1 MVVEIC
7 STSLKSI
14 KNAALAGADR
24 VELCSGLELGGIT
37 ASVGLIE
44 EAVSLKLIDIHCLIR
59 PRAGHFTYS
68 EDEKKIIEKD
78 IRFALEAGCRGVVVG
93 GLTSNFK
100 LDIPTLKY
108 WKQISGDMY
117 LTFHREIGRAS
128 CRERV

>member
-37 ASVGLIE
+37 PSVGLIE
-44 EAVSLKLIDIHCLIR
+44 EAVNLKLIDIHCLIR

-68 EDEKKIIEKD
+68 ENEKQIIEKD
-78 IRFALEAGCRGVVVG
+78 IRFALEAGCRGGVVG

-100 LDIPTLKY
+100 LSVS
-108 WKQISGDMY
+108 QFS
-117 LTFHREIGRAS
+117 FFANR
-128 CRERV
+128 